1 MAGKTVEIAEML
13 LVALTESTEFAAK
26 FAMGEFAA
34 LVGAVWPAELESA
47 VVTRQVLSVQVE
59 LAK

>member
-13 LVALTESTEFAAK
+13 LVALTESTEFAVK
-26 FAMGEFAA
+26 FAMWEFAV
-34 LVGAVWPAELESA
+34 LVGAVWPAELEPA
-47 VVTRQVLSVQVE
+47 VVTRQVLSVQVG

>member
-26 FAMGEFAA
+26 FAMGEFAV
-34 LVGAVWPAELESA
+34 LVGAVRPAELEPA

>member
-13 LVALTESTEFAAK
+13 LVALTESTEFAVK
-26 FAMGEFAA
+26 FAMGEFAV
-34 LVGAVWPAELESA
+34 LVGAVRPTELEPA

>member
-1 MAGKTVEIAEML
+1 ML

-26 FAMGEFAA
+26 FAMGEFAV
-34 LVGAVWPAELESA
+34 LVGAVRPAELEPA

-59 LAK
+59 LAEWMELLV